1 MGRTTSNVC
10 KVIIVFEMS
19 KIDLTKNKDV
29 LEAAR
34 DAVLNDTTANK
45 YVIFGYAD
53 SGQSNSLVVEEE
65 EEGGLEELVNEFNS
79 GRYQYGLTGVHSD
92 GKGVKQ
98 ILIIWQGEGTPIL
111 RKSACAHHAAD
122 VTKFMN
128 VKLTMNARSEEE
140 LDPDLIKNQ
149 LDKSSKY

>member
-1 MGRTTSNVC
+1 
-10 KVIIVFEMS
+10 MS
-19 KIDLTKNKDV
+19 KVDLTKNRAV

-34 DAVLNDTTANK
+34 DAVLNDTSANK
-45 YVIFGYAD
+45 YVIFGYAE
-53 SGQSNSLVVEEE
+53 SGQSNSLAVEEE
-65 EEGGLEELVNEFNS
+65 EEGGLEELVAEFNS
-79 GRYQYGLTGVHSD
+79 GRYQYGLTGVESD
-92 GKGVKQ
+92 GKGVKH

-128 VKLTMNARSEEE
+128 VTVTVNARSEEE
-140 LDPDLIKNQ
+140 LDADLIKSQ